1 MSYEFVSEIR
11 TARKRL
17 ARLSMY
23 ERRLLLSRIL
33 DEIERICEE
42 DTIDCAPDYTVGLQ
56 RLMASASVS
65 MDEIAEMN
73 DEGFGRVLDELAELL
88 VTMTLASEMQP
99 QISQTIH

>member
-17 ARLSMY
+17 ARMSMH

-33 DEIERICEE
+33 DEIEKICET
-42 DTIDCAPDYTVGLQ
+42 DTVGRAPGYTVGLR

-88 VTMTLASEMQP
+88 VTMTLATEMQP
-99 QISQTIH
+99 PVSQTIH